1 MKKELRF
8 SVKDTELRTSEDG
21 SHTVTGFAAV
31 YNSLSLPLGDFKET
45 IDPNAF
51 TDCLATNPDLFLL
64 SEHDL
69 GKGIL
74 ARTSSGTLSVE
85 NTDIGLRFTAT
96 LPNTTL
102 GNDTFVSLQ
111 RGDLRSMSFAFSCNL
126 DSWSQDGE
134 GMYIRTILNAE
145 LYELSIVAQPAYP
158 ASTAALRSQFGTPTV
173 PTIKAPIEDNKE
185 VELPYDNTDDL
196 LLALI
201 LSLRS

>member
-1 MKKELRF
+1 
-8 SVKDTELRTSEDG
+8 
-21 SHTVTGFAAV
+21 
-31 YNSLSLPLGDFKET
+31 
-45 IDPNAF
+45 
-51 TDCLATNPDLFLL
+51 
-64 SEHDL
+64 
-69 GKGIL
+69 
-74 ARTSSGTLSVE
+74 
-85 NTDIGLRFTAT
+85 
-96 LPNTTL
+96 
-102 GNDTFVSLQ
+102 
-111 RGDLRSMSFAFSCNL
+111 MSFAFSCNL